1 MKITITTKDDKQAK
15 RLLKANDMACFIFNL
30 QNNLWRQF
38 KHTDYDFE
46 PYQKAIVESL
56 ESHEI
61 DIDQLID

>member
-1 MKITITTKDDKQAK
+1 MKITITTKDEQQAK

-56 ESHEI
+56 ESHGI